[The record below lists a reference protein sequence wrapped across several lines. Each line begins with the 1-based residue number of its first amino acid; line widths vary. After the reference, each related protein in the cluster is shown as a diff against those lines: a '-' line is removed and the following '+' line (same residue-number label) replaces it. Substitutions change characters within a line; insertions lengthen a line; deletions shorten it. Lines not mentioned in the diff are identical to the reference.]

1 MTHKVA
7 NNTVLSPLCS
17 EAGMSVCAHAPASN
31 YKCRTVFSSCTY
43 PARRHRPA
51 DSPPLKKLSF
61 LKYTGLRGTDTC
73 FPDKYAALAIMQF
86 PHHTPLFRHKVEYR
100 AIKEPI

>member
-1 MTHKVA
+1 MPDG
-7 NNTVLSPLCS
+7 VLILYLSGAS
-17 EAGMSVCAHAPASN
+17 APAG
-31 YKCRTVFSSCTY
+31 RF
-43 PARRHRPA
+43 PP
-51 DSPPLKKLSF
+51 PPLKKLSF

>member
-1 MTHKVA
+1 LRSRSGIELQMPDG
-7 NNTVLSPLCS
+7 VLILYLSGAS
-17 EAGMSVCAHAPASN
+17 APAG
-31 YKCRTVFSSCTY
+31 RF
-43 PARRHRPA
+43 P
-51 DSPPLKKLSF
+51 PPLKKLSF

>member
-1 MTHKVA
+1 MTHEAA

-17 EAGMSVCAHAPASN
+17 EAGVSVCAHALASN
-31 YKCRTVFSSCTY
+31 YKCRTAFASCTY

-51 DSPPLKKLSF
+51 NSPPLKKLSF
-61 LKYTGLRGTDTC
+61 LKYTGLCGTDTC
-73 FPDKYAALAIMQF
+73 FPDKYAAQAVMQF
-86 PHHTPLFRHKVEYR
+86 PHHMSLFRRKVEHR